1 MGGTVAETI
10 RKENGEIIKMAR
22 KTGAY
27 NWMFFSKE
35 FSNNQTELA
44 IKEHCKVWFEMKEDF
59 ETGEPYKY
67 TMSPVYGWCN
77 ETAPIDYG
85 LVVIDFQ
92 NKKIHSMQG
101 YDVPAQKSLISF
113 ASSYYTDKE
122 QTNINQ
128 FLIENNSLNLYN
140 EKNMFVG
147 DIQRLFGKNATITS
161 VTKKIEKKL
170 YKKIN
175 LFKNDDLNLFSYFKP
190 KSLNDFEVISYKETP
205 EGCIEMFKTLKK
217 EGFYFNKEEIDSWKD
232 YINRFDLEYFV
243 ENSNDYDDDTFVKIA
258 NEKKENFLSQFDNQS
273 VKLQQKK

>member
-1 MGGTVAETI
+1 
-10 RKENGEIIKMAR
+10 
-22 KTGAY
+22 
-27 NWMFFSKE
+27 
-35 FSNNQTELA
+35 
-44 IKEHCKVWFEMKEDF
+44 MKEDF
-59 ETGEPYKY
+59 EKGEPYKY
-67 TMSPVYGWCN
+67 PMSSVYGWCN
-77 ETAPIDYG
+77 ETAPIEYG